1 MRAFPAGF
9 LLLALALIAAVQ
21 MMKAAYGDDTVK
33 SMTHRMALRS
43 MLKTTYGEDTVRI
56 ALETTAGSSTAGST
70 SGVSVLPV
78 TTTVVLGPA
87 QLTFSK
93 QRCASVPKKAVK
105 QRNAQVWWSGPK
117 GSSKANSGGKATGVA
132 CSQVKFF
139 GKDGCQGKEIDSMA
153 NPGTTTAVKN
163 TKKQL
168 QKGVSVASVLCALP
182 EQQQKE
188 DSPQQPQPNADPAC
202 AALGCEPVGGTCEVD
217 GNGERYCKWDS
228 PCGICPTGATCKTVA
243 ATFNSAVPVPY
254 CACPQGF
261 GITASKCVEGGRST
275 VSSFSSTFI
284 ANRTA
289 KDASSRPYT
298 FRVNLIGCTQIPA
311 AVVGKVTT
319 MYIVDGIDGA
329 PSCRSFKN
337 YATDNCRGASEF
349 DSSGGTPHAGYVL
362 DIPPMTLRSIRCIR

>member
-1 MRAFPAGF
+1 
-9 LLLALALIAAVQ
+9 
-21 MMKAAYGDDTVK
+21 
-33 SMTHRMALRS
+33 MALRS
-43 MLKTTYGEDTVRI
+43 MLKTAYGEDTVRI

-168 QKGVSVASVLCALP
+168 QKGVFVASVLCALP

-188 DSPQQPQPNADPAC
+188 NSPQQPQPNADPAC
-202 AALGCEPVGGTCEVD
+202 AALDCEPVGGTCEVD
-217 GNGERYCKWDS
+217 GNGERYCKWAVHLSTSSNSHPLRSLPPLIHTLPPFFCFSLSALLLPLCLAS
-228 PCGICPTGATCKTVA
+228 PSLPCFSLSALLLPLCLASPSLPCFSLSPLLLPLCLASPSLPCFSLSALLLPLCLASPSLPCIPCLPHPHPVALPLRSLKTPRVMA
-243 ATFNSAVPVPY
+243 LTY
-254 CACPQGF
+254 
-261 GITASKCVEGGRST
+261 
-275 VSSFSSTFI
+275 
-284 ANRTA
+284 RTA
-289 KDASSRPYT
+289 P
-298 FRVNLIGCTQIPA
+298 IP
-311 AVVGKVTT
+311 TPRSHPLT
-319 MYIVDGIDGA
+319 PA
-329 PSCRSFKN
+329 PLEPQS
-337 YATDNCRGASEF
+337 A
-349 DSSGGTPHAGYVL
+349 
-362 DIPPMTLRSIRCIR
+362 LRLH